1 MKAEAELTHLF
12 AASAYVSMVGGCG
25 SVPPSLFQNFLT
37 VPSGSWRRY
46 AICPRRERRD
56 TGIGSNAIE
65 KESISN
71 QPEKNE

>member
-1 MKAEAELTHLF
+1 MKAVAELTHLF

-25 SVPPSLFQNFLT
+25 SVPSSLFQNFLT

-46 AICPRRERRD
+46 AICLQRGRWD
-56 TGIGSNAIE
+56 TGIGLNAIE

-71 QPEKNE
+71 QPAKNE